1 MTENRK
7 IHAGEDFPDLEL
19 RADIQRGWIVP
30 TLCRSEVE
38 PPTGKLHPREGIGWM
53 TENRKIHAGEDFPDL
68 ELRADIQRG
77 WIVPT
82 LCRSGVEPPTGTIH
96 PREGIGWM
104 TENRKIHAG
113 EDFPDLELR
122 ADIQR
127 GWIVPTLCR
136 SGVEPPTGTIH
147 PRKGIGWMTEN
158 RKIHAGEDFP
168 DLELRADIQ
177 RGWIVPTLC
186 RSGVEPPT
194 GSSFVRRSGPAPQ

>member
-30 TLCRSEVE
+30 TLCRSGVE

-82 LCRSGVEPPTGTIH
+82 LCRSGVEPPTG
-96 PREGIGWM
+96 
-104 TENRKIHAG
+104 
-113 EDFPDLELR
+113 
-122 ADIQR
+122 
-127 GWIVPTLCR
+127 
-136 SGVEPPTGTIH
+136 
-147 PRKGIGWMTEN
+147 
-158 RKIHAGEDFP
+158 
-168 DLELRADIQ
+168 
-177 RGWIVPTLC
+177 
-186 RSGVEPPT
+186 
-194 GSSFVRRSGPAPQ
+194 SSFVRRSDPAPQ